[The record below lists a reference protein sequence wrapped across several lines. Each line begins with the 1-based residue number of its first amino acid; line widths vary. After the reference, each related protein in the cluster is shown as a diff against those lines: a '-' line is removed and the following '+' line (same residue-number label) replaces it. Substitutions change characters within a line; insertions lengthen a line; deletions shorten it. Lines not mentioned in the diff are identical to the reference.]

1 MVNIKDLKWDYSNP
15 HILKFTI
22 KESDIDI
29 LGHVNNKVYLNW
41 CELVS
46 WDHSAKLGITPDV
59 YKKYQC
65 ACVVIRSENN
75 FSGSLFIGDE
85 IAISTWITKTD
96 KKVRLS
102 RFFQII
108 NIAKNQTVFTSNVD
122 YACVSLI
129 NFKPV
134 RMPEIYKNSYEVT
147 CDV

>member
-46 WDHSAKLGITPDV
+46 WDHSAKLCITPDV

-75 FSGSLFIGDE
+75 FSGSLFIDDE